1 MADLRDRGTSILT
14 ALCNFAVIDGASV
27 RAISVTAGAAF
38 VALVSTQVGDFSA
51 PVIGLAVAVGFYA
64 LLVVP
69 SNPTPDVPSGRRR
82 RLRLRAS

>member
-14 ALCNFAVIDGASV
+14 ALYNYAVIDGATV

>member
-1 MADLRDRGTSILT
+1 MADLRDRGTSIQT
-14 ALCNFAVIDGASV
+14 ALSDFAVCGGATV
-27 RAISVTAGAAF
+27 LAIGVTAGAAF
-38 VALVSTQVGDFSA
+38 ATLVSTQVGDFSA
-51 PVIGLAVAVGFYA
+51 PVIGLAFAVGSSV